1 FYFNFKKS
9 YFMIFL
15 NTIKSRLIAITA
27 VSVAS
32 FFILGFIFYSS
43 SKDMRALDALKYEV
57 KNIEKTILELR
68 RNEKDFLAR
77 KDLRYQEKYNQ
88 NFEKLLS
95 RLHTLGTH
103 LQSYEIQRDK
113 LDKLHGILE
122 EYSHNFN
129 SIVTIVQRI
138 GLTPKSGLY
147 GSLRQSVHNL
157 EDSLKQ
163 GAEYK
168 LQVDMLML
176 RRAEK
181 DFMLRSDLKYL
192 EKFNGSY
199 ATFLADAQSTKH
211 ANYEQDIQYLEAYKK
226 DFYALVDGYKE
237 VGMNPKDGAL
247 GQMRETIHK
256 SDEALQEMIV
266 NIDAAITQQEKDTLV
281 LFSIVF
287 IGLILLSGSFTYVT
301 TLKINQEVQG
311 ISAIISTISS
321 QRDLSI
327 KIPAE
332 GKNEFAIFAKNLNG
346 MFQEISR
353 VLDEAKA
360 NSGENSAIAHE
371 LSTTSLQVG
380 KNVEQSVQIIN
391 GATDKT
397 AHIIGEIQEAI
408 REAQSSKE
416 EMSEANGMLIQA
428 RDEIVSLTA
437 KVQSSAESE
446 VELSHRIEQL
456 SRDMDQVK
464 NILDTISDIA
474 DQTNLLAL
482 NAAIEAAR
490 AGEHGRGFA
499 VVADE
504 VRNLAER
511 TQKTLIEIN
520 ATINVIVQASNSA
533 SEQMGLNSEQMETLA
548 SISNTVEGKIVQ
560 TTKIVNSAT
569 QTSEKTVKDFE
580 KTGTSID
587 VISKQISQINT
598 ISSTNARSVEEIAS
612 ASQHLNHMTESLTNK
627 LEQFRT

>member
-1 FYFNFKKS
+1 
-9 YFMIFL
+9 MIFL

-43 SKDMRALDALKYEV
+43 SKDIRALDALKYEM
-57 KNIEKTILELR
+57 KNIEKNILELR

-199 ATFLADAQSTKH
+199 ATFLTDAQSTKH

-287 IGLILLSGSFTYVT
+287 IGLILLSGGFTYVT

-332 GKNEFAIFAKNLNG
+332 GKNEFAIFAKNLND